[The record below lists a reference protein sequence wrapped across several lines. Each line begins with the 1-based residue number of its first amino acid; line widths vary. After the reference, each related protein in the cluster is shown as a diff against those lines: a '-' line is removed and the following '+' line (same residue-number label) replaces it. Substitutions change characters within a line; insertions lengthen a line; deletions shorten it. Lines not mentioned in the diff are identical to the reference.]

1 MLLPKSPA
9 IRSKAL
15 RDSAKGE
22 DCTLN
27 IAGVCSY
34 DSAKTVLCHLN
45 LDSRSRGR
53 GYKTDDLSAAF
64 GCSACHAAMD
74 GDVLS
79 EEDWLFYAARGLVRT
94 QKRWVEMGLIQVK
107 GVKAA

>member
-1 MLLPKSPA
+1 MLIPKSPA

-34 DSAKTVLCHLN
+34 DSATTVLCHLP
-45 LDSRSRGR
+45 GE
-53 GYKTDDLSAAF
+53 GKGTAYKVDDFYAVF
-64 GCSACHAAMD
+64 GCEACHRWLD
-74 GDVLS
+74 GYQGT
-79 EEDWLFYAARGLVRT
+79 EEERLFYTIRAWRRT
-94 QKRWVEMGLIQVK
+94 IRRWVEMGLIQVK